1 MSGPSERPIYRG
13 YPHHT
18 NKCGQTVGTAHLDV
32 VLERRRSVSV
42 VPERSQTSPDDDGT
56 SA

>member
-1 MSGPSERPIYRG
+1 MSGPSARPIYRG

-32 VLERRRSVSV
+32 VLDRRRSVSV
-42 VPERSQTSPDDDGT
+42 VRERSQSSLDDEGT
-56 SA
+56 R